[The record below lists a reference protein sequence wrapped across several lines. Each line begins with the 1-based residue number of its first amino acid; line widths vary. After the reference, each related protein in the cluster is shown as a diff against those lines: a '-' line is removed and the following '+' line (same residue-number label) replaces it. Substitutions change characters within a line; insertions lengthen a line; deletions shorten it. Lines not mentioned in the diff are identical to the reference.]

1 MPTQD
6 RRRRASQRRR
16 PLQAWGSP
24 FRIQS
29 ILRLLA
35 YGVGVSPAG
44 QYYCAGLVV
53 AETGTGSVASITAAP
68 RQRLAATVPVPF
80 SATGDAAPGGKGGQA
95 PWRQRFSRCQTNL
108 RHGASPHFPPTLRS
122 SIRIGESKTR
132 GLSQFSFDENGTL
145 PCRCA
150 RGCAPPRAPNAS
162 SQVVA
167 ACPSSADSVP
177 LYGKD
182 EIPIHL
188 GARLIMKWACHPSS
202 RDDILICDSERDC

>member
-1 MPTQD
+1 MPRQD

-16 PLQAWGSP
+16 PLRAWGSP

-44 QYYCAGLVV
+44 QYYGAGLVV

-95 PWRQRFSRCQTNL
+95 PWRQGSPAAKQLARRSQSRFSANP
-108 RHGASPHFPPTLRS
+108 A

-132 GLSQFSFDENGTL
+132 GLSQFSFDGNGTL

-150 RGCAPPRAPNAS
+150 RGICATRAPNAS

-188 GARLIMKWACHPSS
+188 GARLI
-202 RDDILICDSERDC
+202 L